1 MVSFVRDLMT
11 RNNSLFRYSGNGI
24 KEVETGVRTDIFEF
38 LKEPLSSGWGNFI
51 IDNGMINI
59 VVNPSQTTIRLPP
72 GTSIIILVEYQ
83 PQMEMLESKWYTA
96 SVKSFL
102 NYYT

>member
-1 MVSFVRDLMT
+1 MT
-11 RNNSLFRYSGNGI
+11 RNNLLFRYSYDSI
-24 KEVETGVRTDIFEF
+24 KEVETGVRTNICDF

-72 GTSIIILVEYQ
+72 GASIIILVEYQ